1 MIQRKQSLFLLV
13 AVIAYVLC
21 LFLPVGIIQ
30 PEGMGTAISV
40 HCLGTVNGEMGMSF
54 DTTCAPLFLLCAVS
68 ALLSLVTIFMY
79 KNRKLQ
85 INLCN
90 IILLFSVLWYI
101 DYLVMY
107 FDVVGLEN
115 ATGKMG
121 FTFGSCLPLVGIILT
136 WMARKGV
143 SDDEKLVR
151 VADRIR

>member
-68 ALLSLVTIFMY
+68 ALLSLGTI
-79 KNRKLQ
+79 
-85 INLCN
+85 
-90 IILLFSVLWYI
+90 
-101 DYLVMY
+101 
-107 FDVVGLEN
+107 
-115 ATGKMG
+115 
-121 FTFGSCLPLVGIILT
+121 
-136 WMARKGV
+136 
-143 SDDEKLVR
+143 
-151 VADRIR
+151 